1 MRGWFRGR
9 EETGC
14 IFPTQIKTSQVHL
27 LLYLFS
33 LSLSRSQLKS
43 FLCYLQRVVF
53 ILDTSQKDCSLRTG
67 ESFSKAIFLC
77 ATTFLFHSDPFP
89 FPLSLSLSLSLPLS
103 LSLSCRPWH
112 CARRWE
118 DSIFHVS
125 RGLLHDHNLKVNI
138 GIYLAGVGV
147 WKSCL
152 EVSSADG
159 ELCSQ
164 HSVPLFI

>member
-1 MRGWFRGR
+1 MRGWFTGR

-27 LLYLFS
+27 LLSS
-33 LSLSRSQLKS
+33 LSLALVRSS
-43 FLCYLQRVVF
+43 SHSSVICSVWFL
-53 ILDTSQKDCSLRTG
+53 SLTPHRKTAHS
-67 ESFSKAIFLC
+67 ERESHSAKPYFSVRPPSLFTPTLSFSP
-77 ATTFLFHSDPFP
+77 SV
-89 FPLSLSLSLSLPLS
+89 
-103 LSLSCRPWH
+103 CRPWH

-138 GIYLAGVGV
+138 GIYLARAGV

-152 EVSSADG
+152 EVSGAGGKCAVSTR
-159 ELCSQ
+159 S
-164 HSVPLFI
+164 LFI